1 MTSFSADHRRPFS
14 STHSGV
20 KSMLALS
27 VMGILII
34 SVSSMAALLAGRT
47 VDPRSQAAVIGA
59 RSIQELVSTLLPTT
73 HRFDVVLDNSQQ
85 PSSVRYESF
94 ETVVTLT
101 PTKGAVLGLMADEEN
116 FPTSQTSVST
126 GSPLATSV
134 VKIANSGRVEITVDK
149 SVLDIL
155 DISTPSIT
163 RSMDGTGYQIQ
174 VVGKI
179 KKSKNSIAQ
188 RVLQNKIKLFSI
200 HYAFPENVP
209 ATLISDYKITK
220 QSVKGY
226 RSPASNALVELTIP
240 PFPTATFVSSP
251 ISTVVPFSES
261 AFGWKTPLTTLNG
274 DNFAI
279 QVNGKTFKAQA
290 ANVTVQESGSD
301 TASTVE
307 AVWNEQNTEM
317 RIVMSLS
324 YSPGD
329 FWRVTELKT
338 YDGKNPGNW
347 IIYPGFVGNE
357 IGKPYV
363 NSVFDL
369 RSKDGKGRIQL
380 RNMRLDAFQSQT
392 EVNELSP

>member
-1 MTSFSADHRRPFS
+1 
-14 STHSGV
+14 
-20 KSMLALS
+20 MLALS
-27 VMGILII
+27 VLGILII

-59 RSIQELVSTLLPTT
+59 RSIQELVSTLLPTV
-73 HRFDVVLDNSQQ
+73 HRFDVFLDNTQQ

-94 ETVVTLT
+94 ETIVTLT
-101 PTKGAVLGLMADEEN
+101 PTKGAVLGLMDDEEN
-116 FPTSQTSVST
+116 FPTAQTVVST
-126 GSPLATSV
+126 GVPSSTST
-134 VKIANSGRVEITVDK
+134 VKIANSGRVEITVDQ

-179 KKSKNSIAQ
+179 KKSKSSIAQ
-188 RVLQNKIKLFSI
+188 RVLQNKVKLFSI
-200 HYAFPENVP
+200 HYSFPENVP

-226 RSPASNALVELTIP
+226 RGPGSNALVELTIP

-251 ISTVVPFSES
+251 ISTVVPFTES
-261 AFGWKTPLTTLNG
+261 AFGWKTQTTTLSG

-279 QVNGKTFKAQA
+279 QVNGKTFKAPA
-290 ANVTVQESGSD
+290 ANVTVQESKTD
-301 TASTVE
+301 TSSTIE
-307 AVWNEQNTEM
+307 AVWKENNTEM
-317 RIVMSLS
+317 RILMSLS
-324 YSPGD
+324 FTPGD

-338 YDGKNPGNW
+338 YDGKIPGNW
-347 IIYPGFVGNE
+347 VTYPGFVGNE

-363 NSVFDL
+363 NPVFDL

-380 RNMRLDAFQSQT
+380 RNMRLDAFSQQIET
-392 EVNELSP
+392 SSLSQ